1 MRVPVANLS
10 PSFESVIRGSELWLE
25 SAEAVAAAYPQV
37 DAPTDDGAA
46 AVLPLR
52 VGRRPIGFLAAHF
65 ATPRVFD
72 EDERVLLRTLAALSV
87 QAVERARLYEHEHG
101 IAEVLQRGF
110 LPERLPEA
118 PGVELAAAYL
128 PAAQG
133 LQIGGD
139 WYDALELED
148 GSLLLAVGDVVG
160 HDVEA
165 ARAMGQVR
173 NALRAYALEEAD
185 PPSVLR
191 RVNRLVHRAGRG
203 AMTTLAL
210 ALVAPSRTSLRTA
223 SAGHPPLLLATAE
236 DVSFVDDG
244 RGLPLGA
251 VEAADYE
258 DVVVP
263 LEPGATVLLYTD
275 GLVER
280 RDESIADGLTR
291 LAELAEPRGESA
303 RELLDRLL
311 ASGLASGEDDVALL
325 VARLSD

>member
-1 MRVPVANLS
+1 
-10 PSFESVIRGSELWLE
+10 
-25 SAEAVAAAYPQV
+25 
-37 DAPTDDGAA
+37 
-46 AVLPLR
+46 
-52 VGRRPIGFLAAHF
+52 
-65 ATPRVFD
+65 
-72 EDERVLLRTLAALSV
+72 
-87 QAVERARLYEHEHG
+87 
-101 IAEVLQRGF
+101 
-110 LPERLPEA
+110 
-118 PGVELAAAYL
+118 
-128 PAAQG
+128 
-133 LQIGGD
+133 
-139 WYDALELED
+139 
-148 GSLLLAVGDVVG
+148 
-160 HDVEA
+160 
-165 ARAMGQVR
+165 VR